1 MILFIHAVLTLKQL
15 ELSGVVDATAPIWRP
30 VATAVGAGGHISSTC
45 DKYYDRCSVEE
56 GFIDAGLRECGD
68 VAHRLLAGTA
78 SHHVQS
84 TQVMRIDNVPRQ
96 VTAVHD
102 FFCPSTCNITV
113 TYNSHHCAL
122 EVLAV
127 ALNSNPS
134 ITRMLTAVEN
144 LTTFIKAES
153 NDQTNRETIERLTI
167 ILKKLETI
175 AESGKLRGTPSPHN
189 IPPSKQL
196 LRHPIIQ

>member
-15 ELSGVVDATAPIWRP
+15 EISGVVDATAPIWRP
-30 VATAVGAGGHISSTC
+30 VATAVGAGGHIGSTC

-56 GFIDAGLRECGD
+56 GFINVGLRECGD
-68 VAHRLLAGTA
+68 VAHRLLARTA
-78 SHHVQS
+78 SRHVQT
-84 TQVMRIDNVPRQ
+84 TQVMRINDVPHQ

-102 FFCPSTCNITV
+102 FFRPSTCNITV

-167 ILKKLETI
+167 ILKQLETI
-175 AESGKLRGTPSPHN
+175 AESGKLRGIPSPHN
-189 IPPSKQL
+189 IPLSKQL